1 MDSSAPGY
9 WDSLVPHLVHL
20 CDAIRTFN
28 KRMCGLG
35 GVVEFGP
42 LVGMAW
48 NFQTSDHP
56 KITVNESTMNWNF
69 DGNGGVRSGMLC
81 VVIVAFALTIG
92 CNRAPI
98 EWEVDL
104 ALPLIDDVI
113 EWNDVFSDTSVFS
126 SDGTTASLVYHGALS
141 SWDIESLTQLP
152 DTLLTEDV
160 SPDFIGGPF
169 QVPPGAILLDTEE
182 DIVFQGIDQSFRF
195 IRLESG
201 TISYSVESST
211 NGYVEIDYEFPS
223 VTIGGEVLN
232 LNVLLPPSPAGVIQS
247 ETGII
252 DLTGAEIDLTGVSG
266 TEINRIASHLTIGT
280 PAYIP
285 DTAQVYGDD
294 SIRVSIHFQDMLVRQ
309 VTGYFGKEIVD
320 FNVEQTV
327 FDPDIFSGGFIDI
340 EPIRARLEFQNT
352 IGADLRLTLDA
363 LSLDG
368 IILEHLDL
376 GIPQLISRADWQGE
390 EVVPAI
396 WELDLL
402 ETSPSFFELLGYFPR
417 VVSMLGSVALNPLG
431 DVSGGNDFF
440 DAQVPPELI
449 LDLEWPLITQIEN
462 LRLRQLRDI
471 DPISLPDFN
480 GDLVLEVTNGFPV
493 HWGLQWI
500 WTFDNTSLDPLVFSG
515 ESLAFQLGATIEEP
529 IEYRIPI
536 SSEMLLSGGQ
546 LEITG
551 SMQTDGVVVFSGNE
565 RMRIQVR
572 IEGTHQVVIK

>member
-1 MDSSAPGY
+1 M
-9 WDSLVPHLVHL
+9 
-20 CDAIRTFN
+20 
-28 KRMCGLG
+28 
-35 GVVEFGP
+35 
-42 LVGMAW
+42 
-48 NFQTSDHP
+48 
-56 KITVNESTMNWNF
+56 MNWNF
-69 DGNGGVRSGMLC
+69 KGQEGVRSGLLC
-81 VVIVAFALTIG
+81 TAMVAFALTMG

-98 EWEVDL
+98 EWQVDL

-126 SDGTTASLVYHGALS
+126 TDGTTASLVYYGALS

-152 DTLLTEDV
+152 DTLITKDL

-211 NGYVEIDYEFPS
+211 NGYVEIQYELPS
-223 VTIGGEVLN
+223 VTIGGELLN
-232 LNVLLPPSPAGVIQS
+232 LNVLLSPSVAGVIQS
-247 ETGII
+247 ETGTI

-266 TEINRIASHLTIGT
+266 TEINRIATRLTIGT

-294 SIRVSIHFQDMLVRQ
+294 SIRVSMHFQDMLVRQ
-309 VTGYFGKEIVD
+309 VTGYFGKEVVD
-320 FNVEQTV
+320 FNVDQTV
-327 FDPDIFSGGFIDI
+327 FDPEVFLGGFIDV
-340 EPIRARLEFQNT
+340 EPTRARIKFQNT

-368 IILEHLDL
+368 IILEHPEL
-376 GIPQLISRADWQGE
+376 GVPQLISRADWQGD
-390 EVVPAI
+390 EVIPAV

-402 ETSPSFFELLGYFPR
+402 ETSPSFFELMGYLPQF
-417 VVSMLGSVALNPLG
+417 VSSLGSAALNPLG

-440 DAQVPPELI
+440 DVQVPPELI
-449 LDLEWPLITQIEN
+449 LDLEWPLNTQIEN
-462 LRLRQLRDI
+462 LRLRQVRDME
-471 DPISLPDFN
+471 PISLPDFN

-500 WTFDNTSLDPLVFSG
+500 LTFDNTSLEPLVFSG
-515 ESLAFQLGATIEEP
+515 ESLAFQVGTTLEEP

-551 SMQTDGVVVFSGNE
+551 SMQTDGAVVFSGNE

>member
-1 MDSSAPGY
+1 
-9 WDSLVPHLVHL
+9 
-20 CDAIRTFN
+20 
-28 KRMCGLG
+28 
-35 GVVEFGP
+35 
-42 LVGMAW
+42 
-48 NFQTSDHP
+48 
-56 KITVNESTMNWNF
+56 
-69 DGNGGVRSGMLC
+69 
-81 VVIVAFALTIG
+81 
-92 CNRAPI
+92 
-98 EWEVDL
+98 
-104 ALPLIDDVI
+104 
-113 EWNDVFSDTSVFS
+113 
-126 SDGTTASLVYHGALS
+126 
-141 SWDIESLTQLP
+141 
-152 DTLLTEDV
+152 
-160 SPDFIGGPF
+160 
-169 QVPPGAILLDTEE
+169 
-182 DIVFQGIDQSFRF
+182 
-195 IRLESG
+195 
-201 TISYSVESST
+201 
-211 NGYVEIDYEFPS
+211 
-223 VTIGGEVLN
+223 
-232 LNVLLPPSPAGVIQS
+232 
-247 ETGII
+247 
-252 DLTGAEIDLTGVSG
+252 
-266 TEINRIASHLTIGT
+266 
-280 PAYIP
+280 
-285 DTAQVYGDD
+285 
-294 SIRVSIHFQDMLVRQ
+294 MLVRQ

>member
-1 MDSSAPGY
+1 
-9 WDSLVPHLVHL
+9 
-20 CDAIRTFN
+20 
-28 KRMCGLG
+28 
-35 GVVEFGP
+35 
-42 LVGMAW
+42 
-48 NFQTSDHP
+48 
-56 KITVNESTMNWNF
+56 MNWNF
-69 DGNGGVRSGMLC
+69 DGNGGARSVMLC
-81 VVIVAFALTIG
+81 VVMVAFALNMG

-98 EWEVDL
+98 VWEVDL

-126 SDGTTASLVYHGALS
+126 SDGTTASLVYRGALS

-152 DTLLTEDV
+152 DTLLTENL

-169 QVPPGAILLDTEE
+169 QVPPGAILLDTEK

-211 NGYVEIDYEFPS
+211 NGYVEMHYEFPS
-223 VTIGGEVLN
+223 VTIGGDVLN
-232 LNVLLPPSPAGVIQS
+232 LNVLLPPSLAGVSQS

-252 DLTGAEIDLTGVSG
+252 DLTGAEFDLTGVSG
-266 TEINRIASHLTIGT
+266 NEINRIASNLTIGT

-285 DTAQVYGDD
+285 DTAQVYGND

-327 FDPDIFSGGFIDI
+327 FDPEIFLGGFIEV

-363 LSLDG
+363 LSVDG
-368 IILEHLDL
+368 IALDHPAI
-376 GIPQLISRADWQGE
+376 GIPQLISRADWQGND
-390 EVVPAI
+390 VIPAV
-396 WELDLL
+396 WEMDLL
-402 ETSPSFFELLGYFPR
+402 ETEPSFFELLGYLPQS
-417 VVSMLGSVALNPLG
+417 VTALGLVKLNPLG

-440 DAQVPPELI
+440 DAQVPPELV
-449 LDLEWPLITQIEN
+449 LDLEWPLTTQIEN
-462 LRLRQLRDI
+462 LRLRQVRDL

-493 HWGLQWI
+493 HWGLEWI
-500 WTFDNTSLDPLVFSG
+500 WTFDNDSLEPMFFAAASPAFLSG
-515 ESLAFQLGATIEEP
+515 MTDEAS

-551 SMQTDGVVVFSGNE
+551 SMQTDGAVVFSGNE
-565 RMRIQVR
+565 RLRLQVR
-572 IEGTHQVVIK
+572 VEGVHEVVIE

>member
-1 MDSSAPGY
+1 
-9 WDSLVPHLVHL
+9 
-20 CDAIRTFN
+20 
-28 KRMCGLG
+28 
-35 GVVEFGP
+35 
-42 LVGMAW
+42 
-48 NFQTSDHP
+48 
-56 KITVNESTMNWNF
+56 MNWNF